1 MNLKEFLQ
9 NNSLLMDGAMGT
21 YYQQQEHKEEVAEL
35 ANVSEPELVLK
46 IHREYLEAGADI
58 IRTNTFAVNSVVL
71 TEYSKEQRAELLRAA
86 CRTAK
91 QAVEEEKQRS
101 GRECFVAADIGP
113 IAGVFSG
120 NPGSGFMSG
129 KAENADSAE
138 VGLSK
143 EQTVLEEYYHI
154 CDVFLGEGMDI
165 FWLETFPSLEF
176 VPEVLAYIK
185 EKAPESFCSVSFC
198 INKNGFTT
206 AGQKAERLLFAEG
219 LKQADAIGFNC
230 GIGSVHLK
238 SVLAGCKLPK
248 DCFVLAAPNAG
259 YAETFSS
266 RAVFLNSAGY
276 FGENMAQIAELGVD
290 ILGGCCGTMPSFIR
304 EVRKHLLPTGEISA
318 KEAEAG
324 GISRPA
330 TERWNNRI
338 SRAEYME
345 LQESKKAAPKIHPNR
360 LKEKLLRG
368 EKVIAVELDPP
379 YNADGEKLLTCA
391 KTLSGYPVDVLT
403 FADSPMGRS
412 RADSTLTALHIS
424 NQTGMQVI
432 PHIAC
437 RDRNVIAMRSL
448 LLGAHMNGLRNLLIV
463 TGDPV
468 PGDDR
473 KTVTGVFDYNSIRF
487 MNYVTEMNA
496 ELFPEDVFFFGG
508 ALNYNFPNGEK
519 VAERMEKK
527 MAAGCSFFLTQPIF
541 SNSDVERIKW
551 LKERTGAK
559 ILAGILPPVSL
570 KNASFIRNEMAG
582 MNVPD
587 EVMEQYRADMT
598 REEGEAA
605 GAEIAKALMKK
616 LDPYVEGYYFMLP
629 FNRVS
634 LIERIFNGQ

>member
-1 MNLKEFLQ
+1 MKLKEFLQ
-9 NNSLLMDGAMGT
+9 ENILLMDGAMGT
-21 YYQQQEHKEEVAEL
+21 YYQQIQEHNEDIVEL
-35 ANVSEPELVLK
+35 ANLLEPDVILK
-46 IHREYLEAGADI
+46 IHKEYLEAGADI

-71 TEYSKEQRAELLRAA
+71 SNVSKAVREDILRRA
-86 CRTAK
+86 CRIAK
-91 QAVEEEKQRS
+91 QAVAEEKERT

-113 IAGVFSG
+113 IFGG
-120 NPGSGFMSG
+120 L
-129 KAENADSAE
+129 ERDSEEILA
-138 VGLSK
+138 
-143 EQTVLEEYYHI
+143 EYYRI
-154 CDVFLGEGMDI
+154 CDVFLEEGMDI
-165 FWLETFPSLEF
+165 FWLETFSSTEF
-176 VPEVLAYIK
+176 ISEILAYIK
-185 EKAPESFCSVSFC
+185 ERAADAFCSVSFC

-238 SVLAGCKLPK
+238 SVLSKCKLPQNV
-248 DCFVLAAPNAG
+248 FVLAAPNAG
-259 YAETFSS
+259 YAENFSS

-290 ILGGCCGTMPSFIR
+290 IVGGCCGTMPSFIR
-304 EVRKHLLPTGEISA
+304 EMRKKISGKQA
-318 KEAEAG
+318 VE
-324 GISRPA
+324 
-330 TERWNNRI
+330 RI
-338 SRAEYME
+338 SREEYQDLVE
-345 LQESKKAAPKIHPNR
+345 EEKKAVAKAQTLIEAKKAQADSGNLCNQQKGNI

-379 YNADGEKLLTCA
+379 YNADGEKLLACA
-391 KTLSGYPVDVLT
+391 KTLSNYPVDVLT

-424 NQTGMQVI
+424 SQTGMQVV
-432 PHIAC
+432 PHVCC

-487 MNYVTEMNA
+487 MKYVTEMNA
-496 ELFPEDVFFFGG
+496 ELFPEDGFFFGG
-508 ALNYNFPNGEK
+508 ALNYNYPNGEK

-527 MAAGCSFFLTQPIF
+527 LEAGCSFFLTQPIF
-541 SNSDVERIKW
+541 SDTDVERIRW

-587 EVMEQYRADMT
+587 EVMEKYRADMT

-605 GAEIAKALMKK
+605 GAEIAKELMKK
-616 LDPYVEGYYFMLP
+616 LDSFVDGYYFMLP

-634 LIERIFNGQ
+634 LIERILSEEK

>member
-1 MNLKEFLQ
+1 MKIKEFLQ
-9 NNSLLMDGAMGT
+9 NNILLMDGAMGT
-21 YYQQQEHKEEVAEL
+21 FYQQQEHKEDIAEL
-35 ANVSEPELVLK
+35 ANLLEPDVILK

-58 IRTNTFAVNSVVL
+58 IRTNTFAVNSAVL
-71 TEYSKEQRAELLRAA
+71 SKVSNSVREDLLRCA
-86 CRTAK
+86 CRIAK
-91 QAVEEEKQRS
+91 QAVAEEKSRT

-113 IAGVFSG
+113 IPG
-120 NPGSGFMSG
+120 NGEHTG
-129 KAENADSAE
+129 EE
-138 VGLSK
+138 L
-143 EQTVLEEYYHI
+143 LLEYYRM
-154 CDVFLGEGMDI
+154 CDVFFEEGMEI
-165 FWLETFPSLEF
+165 FWLETFSDREF
-176 VPEVLAYIK
+176 LPQILDYIK
-185 EKAPESFCSVSFC
+185 KKAPDSFCAVSFC

-206 AGQKAERLLFAEG
+206 AGQKAERLLFSES

-238 SVLAGCKLPK
+238 SVLEKCKFPK
-248 DCFVLAAPNAG
+248 DVFVLAAPNAG

-266 RAVFLNSAGY
+266 RSVFLNSAGY
-276 FGENMAQIAELGVD
+276 FGENMARIAELGVD
-290 ILGGCCGTMPSFIR
+290 IVGGCCGTIPAFIR
-304 EVRKHLLPTGEISA
+304 ETRKRISGKKAVARISA
-318 KEAEAG
+318 E
-324 GISRPA
+324 
-330 TERWNNRI
+330 
-338 SRAEYME
+338 EYKNLLE
-345 LQESKKAAPKIHPNR
+345 ESKKTAERETSGEVAAIPKNE

-379 YNADGEKLLTCA
+379 YNADGEKLLACA
-391 KTLSGYPVDVLT
+391 KTLSHYPVDVLT

-412 RADSTLTALHIS
+412 RAGSTLTALHIS
-424 NQTGMQVI
+424 SQTGMQVVA
-432 PHIAC
+432 HICC

-473 KTVTGVFDYNSIRF
+473 KNVTGVFDYNSIRF
-487 MNYVTEMNA
+487 MKYVTEMNA
-496 ELFPEDVFFFGG
+496 ELFPEDGFFFGG

-527 MAAGCSFFLTQPIF
+527 MEAGCSFFLTQPIF
-541 SNSDVERIKW
+541 SDEDVERIKW

-587 EVMEQYRADMT
+587 SVMEKYRPDMT
-598 REEGEAA
+598 REGGEIA
-605 GAEIAKALMKK
+605 GAEIAKELMRK
-616 LDPYVEGYYFMLP
+616 LDPYADGYYFMLP

-634 LIERIFNGQ
+634 LIERIFSEEKP

>member
-1 MNLKEFLQ
+1 MNLKKFLQ
-9 NNSLLMDGAMGT
+9 ENILLMDGAMGT
-21 YYQQQEHKEEVAEL
+21 YYQQIQEHNEDIAEL
-35 ANVSEPELVLK
+35 ANLLEPDVVLK

-71 TEYSKEQRAELLRAA
+71 SRISKAAREDLLRRA
-86 CRTAK
+86 CRIAK
-91 QAVEEEKQRS
+91 QAVAEEKEHT

-113 IAGVFSG
+113 ISG
-120 NPGSGFMSG
+120 GG
-129 KAENADSAE
+129 
-138 VGLSK
+138 
-143 EQTVLEEYYHI
+143 EQSEEEILAEYYQI
-154 CDVFLGEGMDI
+154 CDVLLEEGMDI
-165 FWLETFPSLEF
+165 FWLETFSSIEF
-176 VPEVLAYIK
+176 IPQILAYIK
-185 EKAPESFCSVSFC
+185 ERVADAFCSVSFC

-206 AGQKAERLLFAEG
+206 AGQKAERLLFAKDLE
-219 LKQADAIGFNC
+219 LADAIGFNC

-238 SVLAGCKLPK
+238 SVLSNCRLPK
-248 DCFVLAAPNAG
+248 DVYVLAAPNAG
-259 YAETFSS
+259 YAEIFSS
-266 RAVFLNSAGY
+266 RAAFLNSAGY
-276 FGENMAQIAELGVD
+276 FGDNMAQIAELGVD
-290 ILGGCCGTMPSFIR
+290 IVGGCCGTMPSFIR
-304 EVRKHLLPTGEISA
+304 EMRKKISGKQEVERVSREEYREVKQSLGQGLGE
-318 KEAEAG
+318 E
-324 GISRPA
+324 
-330 TERWNNRI
+330 
-338 SRAEYME
+338 
-345 LQESKKAAPKIHPNR
+345 KKNI
-360 LKEKLLRG
+360 LKDKLFRG

-379 YNADGEKLLTCA
+379 YNADGEKLLACA
-391 KTLSGYPVDVLT
+391 KTLSKYPVDVLT

-424 NQTGMQVI
+424 SRTGMQVV
-432 PHIAC
+432 PHVCC

-473 KTVTGVFDYNSIRF
+473 KNVTGVFDYNSIRF

-496 ELFPEDVFFFGG
+496 ELFPEDSFFFGG
-508 ALNYNFPNGEK
+508 ALNYNYPNGEK

-541 SNSDVERIKW
+541 SDADIERIKW

-587 EVMEQYRADMT
+587 EVMEKYYPDMT

-605 GAEIAKALMKK
+605 GAGIAKELMKK
-616 LDPYVEGYYFMLP
+616 LDPFVDGYYFMLP

-634 LIERIFNGQ
+634 LIERIFSEEA

>member
-1 MNLKEFLQ
+1 MKLKDFLQ
-9 NNSLLMDGAMGT
+9 DNILLMDGAMGT
-21 YYQQQEHKEEVAEL
+21 YYQQLQEHKEDIAEL
-35 ANVSEPELVLK
+35 ASVSEPEVVLK
-46 IHREYLEAGADI
+46 IHKEYLEAGADI
-58 IRTNTFAVNSVVL
+58 IRTNTFAVNSAVL
-71 TEYSKEQRAELLRAA
+71 PGASDDVRTDLLRKA
-86 CRTAK
+86 CNLAK
-91 QAVEEEKQRS
+91 QAVEEEQVRT
-101 GRECFVAADIGP
+101 GRNCFVAADIGP
-113 IAGVFSG
+113 IAVGG
-120 NPGSGFMSG
+120 ERT
-129 KAENADSAE
+129 AEEILA
-138 VGLSK
+138 
-143 EQTVLEEYYHI
+143 EYYHM
-154 CDVFLGEGMDI
+154 CDVFLEEGMDI
-165 FWLETFPSLEF
+165 FWLETFSDLEF
-176 VPEVLAYIK
+176 VPEILAYIK
-185 EKAPESFCSVSFC
+185 EKAAESFCSVSFC

-219 LKQADAIGFNC
+219 LRQADAIGFNC

-238 SVLAGCKLPK
+238 SVLAKCKLPK

-276 FGENMAQIAELGVD
+276 FGDNMAQIAEIGVD
-290 ILGGCCGTMPSFIR
+290 IVGGCCGTMPSFIR
-304 EVRKHLLPTGEISA
+304 EMRRKISRKHV
-318 KEAEAG
+318 AE
-324 GISRPA
+324 
-330 TERWNNRI
+330 RI
-338 SRAEYME
+338 SEEEYGRLSE
-345 LQESKKAAPKIHPNR
+345 ESKKAAEEASLKEAATNT

-391 KTLSGYPVDVLT
+391 KTLSKYPVDVLT

-424 NQTGMQVI
+424 SQTGMQVV
-432 PHIAC
+432 PHVCC

-448 LLGAHMNGLRNLLIV
+448 LLGAHMNGLRNMLIV

-487 MNYVTEMNA
+487 MKYVTEMNA
-496 ELFPEDVFFFGG
+496 ELFPEDGFFFGG

-527 MAAGCSFFLTQPIF
+527 MEAGCSFFLTQPIF
-541 SNSDVERIKW
+541 SDADVERIQW
-551 LKERTGAK
+551 LKERTGAR

-587 EVMEQYRADMT
+587 EVMEQYRPDMT

-605 GAEIAKALMKK
+605 GAEIAKALMQK
-616 LDPYVEGYYFMLP
+616 LNPYVDGYYFMLP

-634 LIERIFNGQ
+634 LIERIFSD

>member
-1 MNLKEFLQ
+1 MKLKEFLKD
-9 NNSLLMDGAMGT
+9 NILLMDGAMGT
-21 YYQQQEHKEEVAEL
+21 YYQQLQEHKEDIAEL
-35 ANVSEPELVLK
+35 ANLLEPELVLK

-71 TEYSKEQRAELLRAA
+71 SQVSKTDREDLLRRA
-86 CRTAK
+86 CRIAK
-91 QAVEEEKQRS
+91 QAVEEERKRT
-101 GRECFVAADIGP
+101 GRTCFVAADIGP
-113 IAGVFSG
+113 IAGG
-120 NPGSGFMSG
+120 GERD
-129 KAENADSAE
+129 AEE
-138 VGLSK
+138 ILS
-143 EQTVLEEYYHI
+143 EYHRM
-154 CDVFLGEGMDI
+154 CDVFLEEGMDI
-165 FWLETFPSLEF
+165 YWLETFSDPEF
-176 VPEVLAYIK
+176 VPEILAYIK
-185 EKAPESFCSVSFC
+185 EKAADSFCSVSFC

-206 AGQKAERLLFAEG
+206 AGQKAERLLFSEK
-219 LKQADAIGFNC
+219 LKLADAIGFNC

-238 SVLAGCKLPK
+238 SVLEKCKFPK
-248 DCFVLAAPNAG
+248 DVFVLAAPNAG

-276 FGENMAQIAELGVD
+276 FGDNMAQIAELGVD

-304 EVRKHLLPTGEISA
+304 EMRKKISG
-318 KEAEAG
+318 K
-324 GISRPA
+324 SKR
-330 TERWNNRI
+330 ERITREMY
-338 SRAEYME
+338 R
-345 LQESKKAAPKIHPNR
+345 
-360 LKEKLLRG
+360 KLLEEEKRVAVHHSFAGKENILKDKLHRG

-379 YNADGEKLLTCA
+379 YNADGEKLLACA
-391 KTLSGYPVDVLT
+391 KTLSKYPVDVLT

-412 RADSTLTALHIS
+412 RADSALTALHIS
-424 NQTGMQVI
+424 RETGMQVV
-432 PHIAC
+432 PHVCC

-473 KTVTGVFDYNSIRF
+473 KNVTGVFDYNSIRF
-487 MNYVTEMNA
+487 MDYVTEMNA
-496 ELFPEDVFFFGG
+496 ELFPEDGFFFGG
-508 ALNYNFPNGEK
+508 ALNYNYPNGEK

-527 MAAGCSFFLTQPIF
+527 MAAGCSFFLTQPVF
-541 SNSDVERIKW
+541 SDMDVQRILW

-587 EVMEQYRADMT
+587 EVIARYRADMT

-605 GAEIAKALMKK
+605 GADIAKELMRK
-616 LDPYVEGYYFMLP
+616 LDPFVDGYYFMLP

-634 LIERIFNGQ
+634 LIEKILGEE

>member
-1 MNLKEFLQ
+1 MKIKEFLKEHH
-9 NNSLLMDGAMGT
+9 LLMDGAMGT
-21 YYQQQEHKEEVAEL
+21 YYQQLQEHKEEIAEL
-35 ANVSEPELVLK
+35 ANFSEPERVLK
-46 IHREYLEAGADI
+46 IHKEYLEAGADV

-71 TEYSKEQRAELLRAA
+71 PGYSSEKREELLHVA
-86 CRTAK
+86 CRIAK
-91 QAVEEEKQRS
+91 QAVAEEKERT
-101 GRECFVAADIGP
+101 GRECFAAADIGP
-113 IAGVFSG
+113 ISG
-120 NPGSGFMSG
+120 A
-129 KAENADSAE
+129 KDLTEE
-138 VGLSK
+138 EILS
-143 EQTVLEEYYHI
+143 EYFRM
-154 CDVFLGEGMDI
+154 CDVFLDEGMDI
-165 FWLETFPSLEF
+165 FWLETFPSTEF
-176 VPEVLAYIK
+176 VPEILAYIK
-185 EKAPESFCSVSFC
+185 EKAADSFCSVSFC

-206 AGQKAERLLFAEG
+206 AGQKAERLLFTES
-219 LKQADAIGFNC
+219 LKDADAIGFNC

-238 SVLAGCKLPK
+238 SVLAKCKLPK
-248 DCFVLAAPNAG
+248 ECFILAAPNAG

-304 EVRKHLLPTGEISA
+304 EMRKRISGKKTGE
-318 KEAEAG
+318 
-324 GISRPA
+324 
-330 TERWNNRI
+330 RI
-338 SRAEYME
+338 SREEYQQSNVRDGLE
-345 LQESKKAAPKIHPNR
+345 STEKKQEIKVVTNDLKA
-360 LKEKLLRG
+360 KLLRG
-368 EKVIAVELDPP
+368 EKIIAVELDPP
-379 YNADGEKLLTCA
+379 YNADGEKLLACA

-424 NQTGMQVI
+424 TQTGLQVI
-432 PHIAC
+432 PHISC

-487 MNYVTEMNA
+487 MKYVTEMNA
-496 ELFPEDVFFFGG
+496 ELFPEDGFFFGG
-508 ALNYNFPNGEK
+508 ALNYNYPNGEK

-527 MAAGCSFFLTQPIF
+527 MEAGCSFFLTQPIF
-541 SNSDVERIKW
+541 SDMDVERIKW

-587 EVMEQYRADMT
+587 EVLAKYRADMT

-605 GAEIAKALMKK
+605 GAEIARKLMRK
-616 LDPYVEGYYFMLP
+616 LDPVVDGYYFMLP

-634 LIERIFNGQ
+634 LIKRIFSE

>member
-1 MNLKEFLQ
+1 MKLK
-9 NNSLLMDGAMGT
+9 NYIKDNILLMDGAMGT
-21 YYQQQEHKEEVAEL
+21 YYQQLQEHKEEIAEI
-35 ANVSEPELVLK
+35 ANFSEPELVLR
-46 IHREYLEAGADI
+46 IHKDYLEAGADV
-58 IRTNTFAVNSVVL
+58 IRTNTFAINSVVL
-71 TEYSKEQRAELLRAA
+71 PDYKPDSREQLLRLA
-86 CRTAK
+86 CRIAK
-91 QAVEEEKQRS
+91 QAVAEEKERT
-101 GRECFVAADIGP
+101 GRECFAAADIGP
-113 IAGVFSG
+113 VSG
-120 NPGSGFMSG
+120 A
-129 KAENADSAE
+129 KERTEEEILAE
-138 VGLSK
+138 
-143 EQTVLEEYYHI
+143 YFRM
-154 CDVFLGEGMDI
+154 CDVFLEEGMEI
-165 FWLETFPSLEF
+165 FWLETFPSTDY
-176 VPEVLAYIK
+176 VPQILAYIK

-206 AGQKAERLLFAEG
+206 AGQKAEKLLFSEAVA
-219 LKQADAIGFNC
+219 QADAVGFNC

-266 RAVFLNSAGY
+266 RAAFLNSAGY
-276 FGENMAQIAELGVD
+276 FGDNMAQIAELGVD

-304 EVRKHLLPTGEISA
+304 EMRKKISGK
-318 KEAEAG
+318 KEVQ
-324 GISRPA
+324 
-330 TERWNNRI
+330 RI
-338 SRAEYME
+338 TRAEYRKCLEEARSMAVPAGAGGQGVVRNAVDIE
-345 LQESKKAAPKIHPNR
+345 QRTKSFQ
-360 LKEKLLRG
+360 EKLLCG

-379 YNADGEKLLTCA
+379 FNADGAKLLSCA
-391 KTLSGYPVDVLT
+391 ETLSKYPVDVLT

-424 NQTGMQVI
+424 SQTGMQVI
-432 PHIAC
+432 PHISC

-487 MNYVTEMNA
+487 MKYVSEMNE
-496 ELFPEDVFFFGG
+496 ELFPEDGFFFGG
-508 ALNYNFPNGEK
+508 ALNYNYPNGEK

-541 SNSDVERIKW
+541 SDTDVERIAW
-551 LKERTGAK
+551 LRERTGAK

-587 EVMEQYRADMT
+587 EIMARYHADMT

-605 GAEIAKALMKK
+605 GAEIARELMEK
-616 LDPYVEGYYFMLP
+616 LNSHVDGYYFMLP

-634 LIERIFNGQ
+634 LIERIFSRK

>member
-46 IHREYLEAGADI
+46 IHREYLEAGADV
-58 IRTNTFAVNSVVL
+58 IRTNTFAVNSIVL
-71 TEYSKEQRAELLRAA
+71 SECSREQRSELLRAA
-86 CRTAK
+86 CRIAK
-91 QAVEEEKQRS
+91 QAVEEEKRRS

-113 IAGVFSG
+113 IVGAFSG
-120 NPGSGFMSG
+120 NPGSGFMSD
-129 KAENADSAE
+129 KAENADLAE
-138 VGLSK
+138 NRLSR
-143 EQTVLEEYYHI
+143 EQAVLEEYYHI
-154 CDVFLGEGMDI
+154 CDVFLEEGMDI
-165 FWLETFPSLEF
+165 FWLETFPSLDF
-176 VPEVLAYIK
+176 VPEVLTYIK

-206 AGQKAERLLFAEG
+206 AGQKAERLLFAEK
-219 LKQADAIGFNC
+219 LKRADAIGFNC

-238 SVLAGCKLPK
+238 AVLAGCKLPK

-304 EVRKHLLPTGEISA
+304 EMRKHLLRRNEIR
-318 KEAEAG
+318 
-324 GISRPA
+324 GISQS
-330 TERWNNRI
+330 ERRNNRI
-338 SRAEYME
+338 SRAEYTE
-345 LQESKKAAPKIHPNR
+345 IQESKKAAPKIHQNR

-379 YNADGEKLLTCA
+379 YNADGEKLLACA

-496 ELFPEDVFFFGG
+496 ELFPEDGFFFGG

-541 SNSDVERIKW
+541 SDSDVERIKW

-616 LDPYVEGYYFMLP
+616 LDPFVEGYYFMLP

-634 LIERIFNGQ
+634 LIERIFNGK